1 MKKSQ
6 NKAQSSSANKAPKK
20 GAKQIPHK
28 RENSPAKFAAVARPA
43 RFALI
48 TGASAGIG
56 EATALQMASEGYSL
70 VLTARRL
77 DRLKKLAVRCLKAG
91 APKVGCY
98 AVDITKPKEIE
109 RVAEK
114 LKAEKIK
121 ISVLFNNAGLAKGVE
136 LFQNSKQDDMDDMID
151 TNVKA
156 LLNVTR
162 TFLPDLIATRG
173 HIVNMGSVAGRLV
186 YAGGAVYCA
195 TKFAVRAISDALRI
209 DLQGTGVRVTNIEP
223 GMVQTEFSL
232 VRLGNQQKADSVYA
246 DMMPLDANDIARTVL
261 WCLSQPAHVNISELL
276 IYPTDQPTVGQVVR
290 GEKSVKNFK

>member
-6 NKAQSSSANKAPKK
+6 NKAQSKPPKK
-20 GAKQIPHK
+20 GEKQSPHA
-28 RENSPAKFAAVARPA
+28 REKSPANYGAVARPA

-56 EATALQMASEGYSL
+56 EATALQMAAEGYSL
-70 VLTARRL
+70 VLAARRL

-98 AVDITKPKEIE
+98 ALDITKPKEIE

-114 LKAEKIK
+114 LKSEKIR
-121 ISVLFNNAGLAKGVE
+121 ISVLVNNAGLAKGVE
-136 LFQNSKQDDMDDMID
+136 LFQNSKQDDMDDMVD

-162 TFLPDLIATRG
+162 VFLPDLIANRG

-246 DMMPLDANDIARTVL
+246 DMMPLDANDIARTIL
-261 WCLSQPAHVNISELL
+261 WCLSQPAHVNITELL
-276 IYPTDQPTVGQVVR
+276 IYPTDQATVGQVVR
-290 GEKSVKNFK
+290 GEKSVKNLK